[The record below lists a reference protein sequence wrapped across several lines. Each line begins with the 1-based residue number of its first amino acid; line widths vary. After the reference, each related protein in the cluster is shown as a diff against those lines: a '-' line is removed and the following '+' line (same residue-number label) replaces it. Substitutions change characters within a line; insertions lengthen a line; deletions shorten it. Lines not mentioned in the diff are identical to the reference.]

1 MVKIIYARINTS
13 MELQFQYHNSID
25 IKSRVK
31 THIFVADTS
40 VTKLLGVFRLFT
52 ARTYLGGRGSG
63 NITRVYVVV
72 HQTHRHTWCSH
83 WTSINGTLGY
93 YKLQPGLSYKLF
105 SHTPGNGSLPELSF
119 FADSRSQLMPWV

>member
-31 THIFVADTS
+31 THIFVADTL

-52 ARTYLGGRGSG
+52 ARTCLGGRVSG

-72 HQTHRHTWCSH
+72 HQTHRHTWS
-83 WTSINGTLGY
+83 W
-93 YKLQPGLSYKLF
+93 
-105 SHTPGNGSLPELSF
+105 
-119 FADSRSQLMPWV
+119 